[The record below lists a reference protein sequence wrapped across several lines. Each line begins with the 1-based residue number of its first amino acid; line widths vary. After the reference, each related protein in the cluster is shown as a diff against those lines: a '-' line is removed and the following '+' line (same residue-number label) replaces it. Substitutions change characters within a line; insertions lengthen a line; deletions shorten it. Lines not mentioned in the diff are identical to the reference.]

1 MITLKSNKA
10 SKPIEVRC
18 EDNLREQGQW
28 LADTVAE
35 FEARGRGLDDGV
47 AVQIGWTTFV
57 LRAQPDGSLRLC
69 EPDYDADPFKALR
82 PEVTTSLTVLA
93 AQVDLIRA
101 VSLRNSLNLE
111 AVECRFDQK
120 LVVRKGVL
128 NEARLFANR
137 QPPSGDD
144 SGWYLGPAFD
154 GRAGEPPTVDD
165 LESMRLYQLLQRRPT
180 ILYAMA
186 VPPGYTVVWNG
197 HNIEA
202 LADPQGRNLWH
213 SSV

>member
-10 SKPIEVRC
+10 SRPVEVRC

-28 LADTVAE
+28 LADTIAE
-35 FEARGRGLDDGV
+35 FEARGRALGDGV
-47 AVQIGWTTFV
+47 AVDVGWTTFV
-57 LRAQPDGSLRLC
+57 LREQPDGSLRVC
-69 EPDYDADPFKALR
+69 EPDYGADPFKAIR

-93 AQVDLIRA
+93 GQIDLVR
-101 VSLRNSLNLE
+101 SLNLE
-111 AVECRFDQK
+111 AVPCRFDQK

-137 QPPSGDD
+137 QPPSG
-144 SGWYLGPAFD
+144 
-154 GRAGEPPTVDD
+154 DD

-213 SSV
+213 SSG